1 MQIPS
6 NFQLNG
12 IRVPSML
19 FEIHFDPCKNKIQI
33 FNFGIFHRI
42 YRGSKVT
49 VGSEDPL
56 KYF

>member
-1 MQIPS
+1 
-6 NFQLNG
+6 
-12 IRVPSML
+12 ML

-42 YRGSKVT
+42 YRGSKVM